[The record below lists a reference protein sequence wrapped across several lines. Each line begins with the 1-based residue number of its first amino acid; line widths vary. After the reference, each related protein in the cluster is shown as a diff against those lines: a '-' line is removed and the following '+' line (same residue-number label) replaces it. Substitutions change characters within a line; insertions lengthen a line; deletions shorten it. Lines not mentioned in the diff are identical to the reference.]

1 LCLDV
6 DRMADDWISTREAVK
21 LSGYH
26 VEYLRK
32 LIREGR
38 IKGRKFM
45 ILWLVNRPSLVAY
58 LREQAKRGARRG
70 RKPLT

>member
-1 LCLDV
+1 
-6 DRMADDWISTREAVK
+6 MADDWISTREAVK

-26 VEYLRK
+26 VEHLRK

-45 ILWLVNRPSLVAY
+45 ILWLVDRRSLLAY
-58 LREQAKRGARRG
+58 LREQAKRGERRG
-70 RKPLT
+70 RKPLTR

>member
-1 LCLDV
+1 
-6 DRMADDWISTREAVK
+6 MADDWISTGEAVK

-26 VEYLRK
+26 VEYIRK
-32 LIREGR
+32 RIREGR

-45 ILWLVNRPSLVAY
+45 ILWLVSKSSLMRY
-58 LREQAKRGARRG
+58 IQEQNERGEKRG